1 MYGIII
7 PVRMQADF
15 TQGGPAPHAKDLDGP
30 LDQQIIDACQFVFRN
45 MTVEAFKHLG
55 RHDRSQYDMETVFEA
70 VANAVAHRDYSIYGS
85 KIRLRMFRTSQ
96 HDPAR
101 AGFVLDR

>member
-15 TQGGPAPHAKDLDGP
+15 TQGGPAKDLDGP

-45 MTVEAFKHLG
+45 MRVEAFKHLG
-55 RHDRSQYDMETVFEA
+55 RHDRPQYDMETVFEA
-70 VANAVAHRDYSIYGS
+70 VVNAVAHRDYWIYGS
-85 KIRLRMFRTSQ
+85 KIRLRMFRDRLAGPSQ
-96 HDPAR
+96 R
-101 AGFVLDR
+101 R